1 MQQEESA
8 WQMLTLF
15 LNLMLNYQYGLSLP
29 IFILLSQLRI
39 NAQRDIVKDYFI
51 GKLVP

>member
-8 WQMLTLF
+8 WQMLALF
-15 LNLMLNYQYGLSLP
+15 LNLMFKYRYGLSLA